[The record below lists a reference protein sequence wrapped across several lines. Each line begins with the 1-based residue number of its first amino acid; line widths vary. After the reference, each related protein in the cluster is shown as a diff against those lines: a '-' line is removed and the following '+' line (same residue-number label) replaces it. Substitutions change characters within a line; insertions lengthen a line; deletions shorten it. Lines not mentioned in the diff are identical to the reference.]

1 MMNIDIWNILMVLF
15 VGFLLGCFL
24 PKYFGKKGENL
35 ATKEDISGI
44 TDRIESV
51 KKDYAEQLASIKAE
65 LSAKLNRHGFRFEKE
80 YEVLNELNTLLVDVR
95 DASRSLRPIL
105 DSRDPSKNEDD
116 IKKERLEYFFK
127 AQRKLYLYR
136 ERKRPFYPKEIY
148 ESILS
153 VEKTAN
159 IEANMYKNLDPKIFN
174 EYWKTAEQNQQKI
187 VSKAEDA
194 MEIIRDRVTKWE
206 TLNSDS

>member
-1 MMNIDIWNILMVLF
+1 MNIDIWNILMVLF

-65 LSAKLNRHGFRFEKE
+65 LSAKLNMHGFRYEKE
-80 YEVLNELNTLLVDVR
+80 YEILDKLNALLVDVKI
-95 DASRSLRPIL
+95 ASLGLRPVA
-105 DSRDPSKNEDD
+105 DSEDSSNDD
-116 IKKERLEYFFK
+116 IKKERLEYFLK
-127 AQRKLYLYR
+127 ARRELYLYR
-136 ERKRPFYPKEIY
+136 EEKRPFYPKEIY

-159 IEANMYKNLDPKIFN
+159 IEANIYKNIDPKTFD
-174 EYWKTAEQNQQKI
+174 EYWKTSEQNQQKI
-187 VSKAEDA
+187 LSKAEDA
-194 MEIIRDRVTKWE
+194 MEMIRDRVTKWE
-206 TLNSDS
+206 TLNSNS